1 MANKRMQKR
10 GARIQ
15 RHALQHKISVVSISC
30 VIALLTVILFVGSI
44 SLRAKNEDYMK
55 QEAELERQLQQEA
68 ERAAEIEELEVYVG
82 TDEYIEDVA
91 KEKLGLI
98 NPNEILFKAEQ

>member
-1 MANKRMQKR
+1 MANKKIKKR
-10 GARIQ
+10 GIRTKN
-15 RHALQHKISVVSISC
+15 HVLQHKISVVSISC

-44 SLRAKNEDYMK
+44 SLRTKNENYMA
-55 QEAELERQLQQEA
+55 QEVELERQLQQEA
-68 ERAAEIEELEVYVG
+68 ERAAEIEELETYVG

-98 NPNEILFKAEQ
+98 NPNEILFKAE